1 MVVLTGTRVDFV
13 EVFFVPVIQPANANL
28 ESGCQRND
36 IYYHQMAA
44 FNVRR
49 ACPAMPDSSSRVSN
63 WVWVRLHVQA

>member
-49 ACPAMPDSSSRVSN
+49 ACPSDA
-63 WVWVRLHVQA
+63 